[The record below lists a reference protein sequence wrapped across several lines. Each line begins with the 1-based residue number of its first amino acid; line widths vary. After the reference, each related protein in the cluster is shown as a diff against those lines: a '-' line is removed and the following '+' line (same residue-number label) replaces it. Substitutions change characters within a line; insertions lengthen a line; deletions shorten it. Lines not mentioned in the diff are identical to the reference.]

1 MDADDP
7 EASFERI
14 PLARL
19 AKEVHRLKFLVHVE
33 NAIRARELEVSVKAG
48 RVVGALYDALLE
60 RYGEIIELSN
70 KSILPSLRKICYTI
84 RESIACSA

>member
-19 AKEVHRLKFLVHVE
+19 AKEVHRLKFLVHAE

-60 RYGEIIELSN
+60 RYGEIECSN